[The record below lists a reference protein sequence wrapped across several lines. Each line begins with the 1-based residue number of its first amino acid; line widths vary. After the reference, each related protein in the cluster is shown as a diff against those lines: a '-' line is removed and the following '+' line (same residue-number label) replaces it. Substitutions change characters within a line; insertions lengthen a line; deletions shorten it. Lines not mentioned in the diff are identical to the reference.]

1 MINEGN
7 DQNEIGV
14 YRNEV
19 KRQPLTVFLF
29 CNLKDLFLADA
40 ATDSEKQKNAN
51 RPNTGGLTSNGT
63 ASFDTETHNHSPSLN
78 RCKSRESIV

>member
-1 MINEGN
+1 VINEGN
-7 DQNEIGV
+7 GQNEIDV
-14 YRNEV
+14 YRNEL

-40 ATDSEKQKNAN
+40 ATDSKKQNNAN
-51 RPNTGGLTSNGT
+51 GPNTGGVTSNGT
-63 ASFDTETHNHSPSLN
+63 ASVDTETHNHSPSLN

>member
-7 DQNEIGV
+7 GQNEIDV

-19 KRQPLTVFLF
+19 KRQPLTVFLS

-40 ATDSEKQKNAN
+40 AIAN
-51 RPNTGGLTSNGT
+51 RPNTERVTSNGT
-63 ASFDTETHNHSPSLN
+63 ASVDTETNNHSSSLN
-78 RCKSRESIV
+78 RCKSKESIV

>member
-7 DQNEIGV
+7 GQNEIGV

-29 CNLKDLFLADA
+29 CNLTDLFLADA
-40 ATDSEKQKNAN
+40 ATDSEKQKIAN
-51 RPNTGGLTSNGT
+51 RPNTGGVTSNGT
-63 ASFDTETHNHSPSLN
+63 ASVDSEIRNHSPSLN